1 MALAIFDLDNTLIAG
16 DSDYLWGQFMA
27 NEGMVDAVRFHE
39 GNDHFYRQ
47 YEAGTMVLSEYLDFC
62 LEPLT
67 QYTLD
72 ELKVWHDKFMEKIIR
87 PIMLEKAANL
97 LKKHRD
103 QGDYLMI
110 ITATSRFVTE
120 PIAKELNVDTLL
132 AIELEIDDNRYTG
145 KVVGT
150 PTYQEGKVTRLKQ
163 WLEEKPEYSLEGSYF
178 YTDSKN
184 DLPLLK
190 QVDNPFAVDPDEH
203 LANEARTN
211 GWPILSLRP
220 LHI

>member
-67 QYTLD
+67 QFTLD
-72 ELKVWHDKFMEKIIR
+72 ELKVWHDKFMEQTIR
-87 PIMLEKAANL
+87 PIMLEKAASL

-120 PIAKELNVDTLL
+120 PIARALDVDTLL
-132 AIELEIDDNRYTG
+132 AIELDIEDNRYTG

-150 PTYQEGKVTRLKQ
+150 PTYQEGKVIRLKQ
-163 WLEEKPEYSLEGSYF
+163 WLQENPEYSLEGSYF
-178 YTDSKN
+178 YSDSKN
-184 DLPLLK
+184 DLPLLN
-190 QVDNPFAVDPDEH
+190 QVEHPFAVDSDPE
-203 LANEARTN
+203 LTAVATEK
-211 GWPILSLRP
+211 GWSIISLR
-220 LHI
+220 

>member
-27 NEGMVDAVRFHE
+27 NEGIVDAARFHD

-47 YEAGTMVLSEYLDFC
+47 YEAGTLVLSEYLDFC

-67 QYTLD
+67 HYTLD
-72 ELKVWHDKFMEKIIR
+72 ELKVWHDQFMERIIR

-103 QGDYLMI
+103 QGDHLMI

-120 PIAKELNVDTLL
+120 PIAKAFDVDTLL
-132 AIELEIDDNRYTG
+132 AIELEIEDNRYTG

-150 PTYQEGKVTRLKQ
+150 PTFQEGKVIRLKQ
-163 WLEEKPEYSLEGSYF
+163 WLQENPEYSLTGSCF
-178 YTDSKN
+178 YSDSKN
-184 DLPLLK
+184 DLPLLG
-190 QVDNPFAVDPDEH
+190 QVDHPFAVDSDPE
-203 LANEARTN
+203 LTAVAAEK
-211 GWPILSLRP
+211 GWPVISLR
-220 LHI
+220 